1 MKIIRKILVGIDGS
15 ASATNAANY
24 AIKLAKEIQAEIE
37 IIYVIRFSLIN
48 VDAGV
53 LPIKIEDYEKQRAME
68 LAEKIKKNHPGI
80 KIKDIETVGL
90 PIDEIT
96 AAIDRWKPDLF
107 ILGHHSHYFLE
118 HLFIGSLEKK
128 LLNNLKTP
136 LLIIP
141 ENYSC

>member
-24 AIKLAKEIQAEIE
+24 AIKLAKEMQAEIE

-96 AAIDRWKPDLF
+96 ATIDRWKPDLF

-141 ENYSC
+141 ENYNC